1 MDEVIK
7 KAVEALE
14 ELDLALM
21 MQFDIDE
28 AKKVSDFIAELKRM
42 DVWNSQAVS
51 TKAIR
56 FCFST
61 RQQRS

>member
-1 MDEVIK
+1 MIMDEVIK

-21 MQFDIDE
+21 MQFDIAE

-42 DVWNSQAVS
+42 DV
-51 TKAIR
+51 
-56 FCFST
+56 
-61 RQQRS
+61 